1 MEIASKLH
9 LVDWIILSV
18 TLVSIVAYGTYVTR
32 KNANVTDYI
41 KGGNDSKWWTIGLSV
56 MATQASAITFLST
69 PGQAFHSGMGFVQF
83 YFGLPIAMVIICV
96 VFIPIYHKLKVYTA
110 YEFLE
115 GRFDLKTRSLAAI
128 LFLIQRGLAAGI
140 TIFAPA
146 IILSAVLGWDLL
158 TLNIIIGFLV
168 IIYTVSGGTKAVN
181 VTQKQQMIIIFI
193 GMLIAFFM
201 IMSQLPENI
210 TFTNA
215 LEIAGASTKMEVL
228 DFSFDL
234 SNRYTVWTGIL
245 GGTFLMLSYFGTD
258 QSQVQRYLSGK
269 SVRESQLG
277 LIFNGLLKV
286 PMQFFILLIGV
297 MVFVFYQ
304 FNASPLNFNP
314 TVNDAIANSKY
325 ISEYQQLEAEHIQI
339 ENTKK
344 LLFIDG
350 FQLEEKQQIQDLNER
365 DLAIKAKSKLIID
378 KIDKENTLDK
388 IESNDKDYVFIHF
401 ILNNLPRGLIGL
413 LLAVILSAAMSSTAS
428 ELNALASTTAI
439 DLYKRNVKGEKS
451 DAHYVTASKWFTL
464 VWGIV
469 AISIAC
475 VANLFENLIELV
487 NIIGSIFY
495 GNVLGIFLLAFFFK
509 KVNGNAVFKAAL
521 ITQVLICLIFY
532 FGIYNLE
539 DQGLD
544 PIISYLWL
552 NFIGCILVSFFS
564 LLFVFKSIN
573 MQSKLTLV
581 ITSLAIFKITYDILN
596 DVSLNIIHV
605 VTLIILF
612 FFLGLFNF
620 DKPTIN
626 DK

>member
-18 TLVSIVAYGTYVTR
+18 TLISIVSYGTYVTR
-32 KNANVTDYI
+32 KNKNVTDYI
-41 KGGNDSKWWTIGLSV
+41 KGGSDSKWWTIGLSV

-83 YFGLPIAMVIICV
+83 YFGLPIAMIIICV

-215 LEIAGASTKMEVL
+215 LEIAGASNKMEVL

-234 SNRYTVWTGIL
+234 SNRYTVWTGVL

-314 TVNDAIANSKY
+314 TVNDAIASSKY
-325 ISEYQQLEAEHIQI
+325 VEEYQQLEAEHIQI

-344 LLFIDG
+344 AIFADG
-350 FQLEEKQQIQDLNER
+350 FQLIEKEQIQALNER
-365 DLAIKAKSKLIID
+365 DLAIKVASKAIVKKVD
-378 KIDKENTLDK
+378 AA
-388 IESNDKDYVFIHF
+388 IEANDKDYVFIHF
-401 ILNNLPRGLIGL
+401 IINNLPRGLIGL

-439 DLYKRNVKGEKS
+439 DLYKRNIKGEKS

-464 VWGIV
+464 VWGVI
-469 AISIAC
+469 AISVAC
-475 VANLFENLIELV
+475 VANLFDNLIQLV

-509 KVNGNAVFKAAL
+509 KVNGNAVFRAAV
-521 ITQVLICLIFY
+521 ITQVLICAIYY

-539 DQGLD
+539 AQGLD

-573 MQSKLTLV
+573 RQSKLTLV

-596 DVSLNIIHV
+596 DVSLNIFHV

-612 FFLGLFNF
+612 FFLGFFNF
-620 DKPTIN
+620 DKTTIN

>member
-9 LVDWIILSV
+9 VVDWIILSV
-18 TLVSIVAYGTYVTR
+18 TLISIVSYGTYVTR

-41 KGGNDSKWWTIGLSV
+41 KGGSDSKWWTIGLSV

-215 LEIAGASTKMEVL
+215 LEIAGASNKMEVL

-269 SVRESQLG
+269 SLKEMQMG
-277 LIFNGLLKV
+277 MIFNGILKI
-286 PMQFFILLIGV
+286 PMQFFILFIGV

-304 FNASPLNFNP
+304 FNPSPLNFNRQAEKI
-314 TVNDAIANSKY
+314 VEQ
-325 ISEYQQLEAEHIQI
+325 SERAKDYSDLKSSLDEVYYLKNKITNEYLDDNKDDFKVEI
-339 ENTKK
+339 KK
-344 LLFIDG
+344 LNKR
-350 FQLEEKQQIQDLNER
+350 EKGIREN
-365 DLAIKAKSKLIID
+365 AKRIID
-378 KIDKENTLDK
+378 EVSLNSSKKT
-388 IESNDKDYVFIHF
+388 ESNDKDYVFISF
-401 ILNNLPRGLIGL
+401 ILDNLPKGLIGL
-413 LLAVILSAAMSSTAS
+413 LIAVILSAAMSSTAS
-428 ELNALASTTAI
+428 ELNALATTTTIDIYNRNRKTKSTEMHTVNATKI
-439 DLYKRNVKGEKS
+439 
-451 DAHYVTASKWFTL
+451 FT
-464 VWGIV
+464 VMWGV
-469 AISIAC
+469 LAISIAC
-475 VANLFENLIELV
+475 VAYLADNLIQLV

-495 GNVLGIFLLAFFFK
+495 GNVLGVFLIAFFIK
-509 KVNGNAVFKAAL
+509 YIKSNAVFVGAL
-521 ITQVLICLIFY
+521 ITQLII
-532 FGIYNLE
+532 IYIYYIDLV
-539 DQGLD
+539 
-544 PIISYLWL
+544 PYLWL
-552 NFIGCILVSFFS
+552 NVIGALAVILISY
-564 LLFVFKSIN
+564 LLQIIN
-573 MQSKLTLV
+573 NLK
-581 ITSLAIFKITYDILN
+581 K
-596 DVSLNIIHV
+596 
-605 VTLIILF
+605 
-612 FFLGLFNF
+612 
-620 DKPTIN
+620 
-626 DK
+626 